1 MDGFVSLHAPP
12 SGGEMITKPIR
23 FTGRNLELN
32 FSASAAGSVRV
43 ELLHGQVDL
52 AIEGYALDDCI
63 QLLGDDLDRTV
74 RWTQGAD
81 VSAFSGELVRLR
93 FSLQDAD
100 IYSFR
105 FVE

>member
-1 MDGFVSLHAPP
+1 
-12 SGGEMITKPIR
+12 MITKPIR
-23 FTGRNLELN
+23 FSGRNLELN

-43 ELLHGQVDL
+43 EILHGQVDL
-52 AIEGYALDDCI
+52 AVEGFGLADCVK
-63 QLLGDDLDRTV
+63 LLGDDLDRSV

-81 VSAFSGELVRLR
+81 VSALSGELVRLR
-93 FSLQDAD
+93 FELQDAD